1 MSKFPYIAGPATL
14 LICGATMFAATTE
27 ETPKNAVAPPAP
39 PAAVAPAEPKVQTEV
54 EAGGKA
60 KPDDQPAASP
70 PPTAEGRVEATVKV
84 TAPKAPL
91 VQPMNA
97 PALAPAPTPA
107 PVAKPPKAAKAP
119 VGSRWLGM
127 KLETVTGIR
136 VSDVA
141 KDSVAARYG
150 LRAGDLL
157 VSVDGHALHRIE
169 DLSEAIRS
177 SQRPVLVFTVLRD
190 GLTFR
195 MLVDRPQQA
204 GVQAPAVRPRPAAA
218 PEAAEAAIHV
228 GAKSYS
234 NEWGGVVLV
243 RSSAKGTNVDFS
255 AVYRDATG
263 ATRSM
268 QISGDIADVLIRL
281 EELPES
287 LRQVVLAWLK

>member
-84 TAPKAPL
+84 TAPKAP
-91 VQPMNA
+91 
-97 PALAPAPTPA
+97 
-107 PVAKPPKAAKAP
+107 

-157 VSVDGHALHRIE
+157 VSVDGHPLHRIE

-177 SQRPVLVFTVLRD
+177 TQRPVLVFTVLRD

-195 MLVDRPQQA
+195 MLVDRPLPA
-204 GVQAPAVRPRPAAA
+204 GVRAPAVRPRPAAA
-218 PEAAEAAIHV
+218 PEAAEGAIHV

-243 RSSAKGTNVDFS
+243 RSSEKGTNVDFS

-268 QISGDIADVLIRL
+268 QISGDIADVLNRL

-287 LRQVVLAWLK
+287 LRQVVLGWLK

>member
-27 ETPKNAVAPPAP
+27 ETPKNAVAPSSP

-70 PPTAEGRVEATVKV
+70 PPTAEGRVEARVKV

-91 VQPMNA
+91 VQPMN
-97 PALAPAPTPA
+97 PAPTPTLAPA

-157 VSVDGHALHRIE
+157 VSVDGHPLHRIE
-169 DLSEAIRS
+169 DLSEAIRT

-195 MLVDRPQQA
+195 MLVDRPLPE
-204 GVQAPAVRPRPAAA
+204 GVQAPAVRPRPTAA
-218 PEAAEAAIHV
+218 PEAAVGAIHV
-228 GAKSYS
+228 GARSYS
-234 NEWGGVVLV
+234 NEWGGVVSVSYTHL
-243 RSSAKGTNVDFS
+243 T
-255 AVYRDATG
+255 
-263 ATRSM
+263 
-268 QISGDIADVLIRL
+268 
-281 EELPES
+281 LPTK
-287 LRQVVLAWLK
+287 A

>member
-70 PPTAEGRVEATVKV
+70 PPMAEGRAEATVKV
-84 TAPKAPL
+84 TAPKAPV
-91 VQPMNA
+91 VQPVNPA
-97 PALAPAPTPA
+97 PTPALAPAP
-107 PVAKPPKAAKAP
+107 VAKAPKAP

-157 VSVDGHALHRIE
+157 VSMDGHALHRIE

-195 MLVDRPQQA
+195 MLVDRPLPA

-218 PEAAEAAIHV
+218 PEAAEGAIHV

-243 RSSAKGTNVDFS
+243 RSLAKGTNVDFS

-268 QISGDIADVLIRL
+268 QISGDIADVLNRL

-287 LRQVVLAWLK
+287 LRQVVLGWLK